1 MVLMLAVLYKIQER
15 HDTFFKQN
23 GTLVS
28 LDVRDS
34 ATRFLV
40 NVSLDVRD
48 SATRFLVN

>member
-40 NVSLDVRD
+40 N
-48 SATRFLVN
+48 